1 MRPTSTT
8 RCSLR
13 RRGLRLRLGLEGRHG
28 KGHGIAAIKALLDK
42 LTLKGSLRGKYGCP
56 VKSAG
61 LIYRKQQTRYNSPV
75 FPSRH
80 FRRGIFSV
88 RWAFRPFFIC
98 GYGFKRTA

>member
-1 MRPTSTT
+1 MDDATDEHYAMF
-8 RCSLR
+8 LR

-61 LIYRKQQTRYNSPV
+61 LIYRNQQTRYNSPV
-75 FPSRH
+75 FPPAISDGAS
-80 FRRGIFSV
+80 F
-88 RWAFRPFFIC
+88 P
-98 GYGFKRTA
+98 